1 MAARDIFHKAVKQAL
16 QKDGWSITRD
26 PLSFKFGDVNFQVDL
41 AAERL
46 FAAEKSGE
54 KIAVEI
60 KIFLNPSAVTDFYT
74 ALGQFLSYR
83 LALQTLEPERTLYLA
98 IPADAYQTFFRLEF
112 TQTVVRQYQVSLIV
126 YEPVEEVIVQ
136 WIKQ

>member
-16 QKDGWSITRD
+16 QEDGWSITRD

-60 KIFLNPSAVTDFYT
+60 KTFLVIAQLRQNAGFSHFSVIF
-74 ALGQFLSYR
+74 
-83 LALQTLEPERTLYLA
+83 
-98 IPADAYQTFFRLEF
+98 
-112 TQTVVRQYQVSLIV
+112 
-126 YEPVEEVIVQ
+126 
-136 WIKQ
+136 